1 MIDIHAHVLPG
12 VDDGARTID
21 EACEL
26 VEQAAKA
33 GFRAII
39 ATPHYSRRRGAEG
52 YAEIADELREAISRR
67 GATASS
73 STRATAS
80 ASTRTT
86 ASASSR
92 TIAGESGIPSD
103 FEIYLGQETYYH
115 EELVDNLKAGKA
127 LTMAGS
133 RYVLVEFDTGV
144 SFQKLSRA
152 MRQMLTAGYIP
163 ILAHMER
170 YACLREEKNLD
181 SICRSGCL
189 MQMNY
194 ESLIGHWFSSEV
206 RWCRKQVLEGNI
218 HFLGTDMHRTDYR
231 PPQITKAMEWLEKVV
246 DQKKLSK
253 RQLSDMTY
261 RNAERMIRNEKI

>member
-1 MIDIHAHVLPG
+1 MAKHNMIDIHAHVLPG
-12 VDDGARTID
+12 VDDGARTTEESCALIG
-21 EACEL
+21 
-26 VEQAAKA
+26 QAVKA

-52 YAEIADELREAISRR
+52 CAEALEQLRKAVHETSQ
-67 GATASS
+67 
-73 STRATAS
+73 
-80 ASTRTT
+80 
-86 ASASSR
+86 
-92 TIAGESGIPSD
+92 IPDD

-133 RYVLVEFDTGV
+133 RYVLVEFDTSV
-144 SFQKLSRA
+144 SFQTMSRA
-152 MRQMLTAGYIP
+152 MRRLLTSGYVP

-194 ESLIGHWFSSEV
+194 ESLDGHWFSREV
-206 RWCRKQVLEGNI
+206 RWCRKQVLEGKI
-218 HFLGTDMHRTDYR
+218 QFLGTDMHRTDYR
-231 PPQITKAMEWLEKVV
+231 PPKIEKSMVWLKKSVTK
-246 DQKKLSK
+246 KKLSSRLLK
-253 RQLSDMTY
+253 NMTCS
-261 RNAERMIRNEKI
+261 NAEKMLRNEKI